1 MVNSNETNT
10 IFDFGASH
18 NYNFGGLNTTTSFS
32 AQFYD
37 HLWDGVEISRDSF
50 GQNAVTDIGS
60 GSNITVAGE
69 WTGNTRDAGAII
81 AQEMSYMDQY
91 FLTMS
96 YRKDYSSSLGSS
108 SKSIGY
114 PGIRFSTRLDRFSFV
129 PTDFDL
135 LIIKFSNFNLVSA
148 YGFNGFKSSFSET
161 LFLIGFP

>member
-18 NYNFGGLNTTTSFS
+18 NYNFGGVNTTTSFS

-69 WTGNTRDAGAII
+69 WSGNTRDAGAII

-96 YRKDYSSSLGSS
+96 YRKDYSSW
-108 SKSIGY
+108 
-114 PGIRFSTRLDRFSFV
+114 
-129 PTDFDL
+129 
-135 LIIKFSNFNLVSA
+135 
-148 YGFNGFKSSFSET
+148 
-161 LFLIGFP
+161 